1 MTTSWHRG
9 ADTIGGMENQ
19 TTTLLAGAAVA
30 LGALG
35 LVLALLAL
43 RRAGAAKR
51 ALGELMS
58 EGEATTGG
66 AQLARALAGVA
77 EHATRLAVSEGR
89 LTELEAAAD
98 RAVSRVGHVQF
109 QAYDDA
115 GAGQS
120 SSLALLDDGGSG
132 VVITTLHAR
141 VGTRIYVKR
150 VMNGTSETTL
160 GEEERAAIEAAIAQP
175 GGTRRTR

>member
-1 MTTSWHRG
+1 
-9 ADTIGGMENQ
+9 METE
-19 TTTLLAGAAVA
+19 TTTLLDGAAVA

-35 LVLALLAL
+35 LLLALFAL

-58 EGEATTGG
+58 EGEAASGG
-66 AQLARALAGVA
+66 RQMAKALAGVA
-77 EHATRLAVSEGR
+77 DHAARLAVSEGR
-89 LTELEAAAD
+89 LTELEAAAG

-109 QAYDDA
+109 QAYEDA
-115 GAGQS
+115 GVGQS

-175 GGTRRTR
+175 GGTRRRR

>member
-1 MTTSWHRG
+1 
-9 ADTIGGMENQ
+9 MENQ

-30 LGALG
+30 FGALG
-35 LVLALLAL
+35 LLLALLAL

-51 ALGELMS
+51 ALAELMS
-58 EGEATTGG
+58 EGEAAAGG
-66 AQLARALAGVA
+66 AQLTRALAAVT
-77 EHATRLAVSEGR
+77 EHAARLAVSEGR
-89 LTELEAAAD
+89 LSELEAAAD
-98 RAVSRVGHVQF
+98 RAVSRVGHIQF

-150 VMNGTSETTL
+150 VVDGSSETTL

>member
-1 MTTSWHRG
+1 
-9 ADTIGGMENQ
+9 METE

-35 LVLALLAL
+35 LLLALLAL
-43 RRAGAAKR
+43 RRAGAAR
-51 ALGELMS
+51 RTLSELMR
-58 EGEATTGG
+58 EGESASGG
-66 AQLARALAGVA
+66 RQLAKALAGVSD
-77 EHATRLAVSEGR
+77 HAARLVASEGR

-98 RAVSRVGHVQF
+98 RAVSRVGHIQF

-150 VMNGTSETTL
+150 VMGGTSETTL
-160 GEEERAAIEAAIAQP
+160 GEEERAAIKAAIAQP

>member
-1 MTTSWHRG
+1 
-9 ADTIGGMENQ
+9 METE

-35 LVLALLAL
+35 LLLALLAL
-43 RRAGAAKR
+43 RRAGAAR
-51 ALGELMS
+51 RTLGELMS
-58 EGEATTGG
+58 EGDAATGG
-66 AQLARALAGVA
+66 AQLTRALAAVA
-77 EHATRLAVSEGR
+77 EHATRLAGSEER

>member
-1 MTTSWHRG
+1 
-9 ADTIGGMENQ
+9 METE

-35 LVLALLAL
+35 LLLALFAL
-43 RRAGAAKR
+43 RRAGAARR
-51 ALGELMS
+51 ALSELMG
-58 EGEATTGG
+58 EGEATSGG
-66 AQLARALAGVA
+66 RQLTKALAGVA
-77 EHATRLAVSEGR
+77 DHAARLSVSEVR

-150 VMNGTSETTL
+150 VMDGASETTL

-175 GGTRRTR
+175 GGTRRRR

>member
-9 ADTIGGMENQ
+9 ADTIGVMETE

-35 LVLALLAL
+35 LLLALLAL

-66 AQLARALAGVA
+66 RQMAKALAGVA
-77 EHATRLAVSEGR
+77 DHAARLAVSEGR
-89 LTELEAAAD
+89 LTELDDIGGTIAAKVDELLATGTMAALEKL
-98 RAVSRVGHVQF
+98 RAVYPDGLVEMMRVPGVGPKTAKRLHTELGIDSIE
-109 QAYDDA
+109 ALKAACEA
-115 GAGQS
+115 GF
-120 SSLALLDDGGSG
+120 GGSD
-132 VVITTLHAR
+132 IHAHDPL
-141 VGTRIYVKR
+141 I
-150 VMNGTSETTL
+150 
-160 GEEERAAIEAAIAQP
+160 RAFRA
-175 GGTRRTR
+175 

>member
-1 MTTSWHRG
+1 
-9 ADTIGGMENQ
+9 MEAE

-35 LVLALLAL
+35 LLLALLAL

-66 AQLARALAGVA
+66 AQLTRALA
-77 EHATRLAVSEGR
+77 AV
-89 LTELEAAAD
+89 T
-98 RAVSRVGHVQF
+98 
-109 QAYDDA
+109 DA

>member
-1 MTTSWHRG
+1 
-9 ADTIGGMENQ
+9 METE

-35 LVLALLAL
+35 LLLALFAL

-58 EGEATTGG
+58 EGEAASGG
-66 AQLARALAGVA
+66 RQMAKALAGVA
-77 EHATRLAVSEGR
+77 DHASRLAVSEGR
-89 LTELEAAAD
+89 LTELEAAAG

-109 QAYDDA
+109 QAYEDA
-115 GAGQS
+115 GVGQS
-120 SSLALLDDGGSG
+120 SSLALLDDGGCG

-175 GGTRRTR
+175 GGTRRRR

>member
-1 MTTSWHRG
+1 
-9 ADTIGGMENQ
+9 METE

-35 LVLALLAL
+35 LLLALFAL

-58 EGEATTGG
+58 EGEAASGG
-66 AQLARALAGVA
+66 RQMAKALAGVA
-77 EHATRLAVSEGR
+77 DHASRLAVSEGR
-89 LTELEAAAD
+89 LTELEAAAG
-98 RAVSRVGHVQF
+98 RAVSRVGHIQF
-109 QAYDDA
+109 QANEDA
-115 GAGQS
+115 GVGQS

-175 GGTRRTR
+175 GGTRRRR